1 MLYWIFDLDHTLY
14 SLDKNERFSYF
25 RLNKNAQLET
35 QLNLLPC
42 RKILFTN
49 GTIGHAIK
57 SLEKLGILHHFR
69 NNIHARDTLNAMK
82 PGLESF
88 DRIIEKVGIK
98 PRDKVVFFEDTV
110 ENLVTSKGYNWITVL
125 ISPRKNLLPEVDFTF
140 PNCNVALNFFLM
152 EIIRERRRQ
161 ALLKKTIENKK

>member
-14 SLDKNERFSYF
+14 SLDKNERFSYL
-25 RLNKNAQLET
+25 RLNKNSQLET

-57 SLEKLGILHHFR
+57 SLERIGILHHFR

-88 DRIIEKVGIK
+88 DRIIEKLVL
-98 PRDKVVFFEDTV
+98 
-110 ENLVTSKGYNWITVL
+110 NLQTK
-125 ISPRKNLLPEVDFTF
+125 
-140 PNCNVALNFFLM
+140 
-152 EIIRERRRQ
+152 
-161 ALLKKTIENKK
+161 